1 MLVSNFALRMRAESA
16 EATHIVRHDDMK
28 CFCYAQATTVVH
40 VRIAT
45 SLISPEQ
52 VLVNLRRELKP
63 KKSFESVALDAKMV
77 WNK

>member
-1 MLVSNFALRMRAESA
+1 MRAESA

-28 CFCYAQATTVVH
+28 CFSYDQRSTVVH

-45 SLISPEQ
+45 SLISPDQ